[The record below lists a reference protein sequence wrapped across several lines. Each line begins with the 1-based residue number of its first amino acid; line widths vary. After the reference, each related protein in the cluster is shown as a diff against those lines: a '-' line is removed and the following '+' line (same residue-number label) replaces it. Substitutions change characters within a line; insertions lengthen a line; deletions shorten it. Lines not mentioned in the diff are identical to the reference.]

1 MAALQSDP
9 ESGNNSAPPVLI
21 PDRLFPTCPSLTL
34 PSDVSGLEQAKAKGN
49 QAPFLWI
56 RMPDLGA
63 LVFSFFTR
71 LFSNSSGSILPLRGS
86 ACREEHGG
94 CLWSPRARVRWAQ
107 REIPFV
113 SLQARRFQSLPSPT
127 PPWSELSAPR
137 ECWRR

>member
-9 ESGNNSAPPVLI
+9 ESGNNSEPPVLI
-21 PDRLFPTCPSLTL
+21 PDPLFPTCPSLTL

-49 QAPFLWI
+49 EEPFL
-56 RMPDLGA
+56 RVRTADLGA
-63 LVFSFFTR
+63 VVFSFFTR
-71 LFSNSSGSILPLRGS
+71 LFSNSSRVYPALEGFSLQEGAR
-86 ACREEHGG
+86 G
-94 CLWSPRARVRWAQ
+94 CLWSPRALVRWAQ
-107 REIPFV
+107 RETPFV